1 LSSYPGKVPNP
12 KRQIPRN
19 QAEKAEVLKAETGTN
34 PFTGG
39 NEGNGEFPGGTNLKP
54 ETGDLK
60 LET

>member
-1 LSSYPGKVPNP
+1 LWSSSYLGKVPKP

-39 NEGNGEFPGGTNLKP
+39 NEGNGEVSRRDKS
-54 ETGDLK
+54 ET
-60 LET
+60 